1 MEKERVGEGTGWRRK
16 GYGEGRGCVLVLVFP
31 LRLCAFAFYSDPRFI
46 LIRVLETIDHTVNP
60 VFDEPIPKIDHQPE
74 SQVP

>member
-1 MEKERVGEGTGWRRK
+1 MEKEGDGEGRGWRRK
-16 GYGEGRGCVLVLVFP
+16 GMCFGFGFSFAP
-31 LRLCAFAFYSDPRFI
+31 LRLCAFAFHSDPRFI
-46 LIRVLETIDHTVNP
+46 LIRVLQTIDHAVNP

>member
-1 MEKERVGEGTGWRRK
+1 
-16 GYGEGRGCVLVLVFP
+16 LVFP
-31 LRLCAFAFYSDPRFI
+31 LRLCVFAPLRFI
-46 LIRVLETIDHTVNP
+46 LIRVLQTIDDAVNP

>member
-1 MEKERVGEGTGWRRK
+1 LEKEGV
-16 GYGEGRGCVLVLVFP
+16 GEGRGCVLVLVFP
-31 LRLCAFAFYSDPRFI
+31 LRLCDFAFYSDPRFI
-46 LIRVLETIDHTVNP
+46 LIRVLQTIDHAVNP